1 MRETA
6 LRALALMDLT
16 DLNAN
21 SSDEAVAK
29 LCASATTPHGKVAAI
44 CIWPRYVKTAKP
56 LLKGSSIK
64 IATVVN
70 FPDGDEDTA
79 PVVMETEKAIKDGA
93 DEVDLVFPYRAF
105 KRGEHDLAGE
115 QISIIASVCKDR
127 ALLKV
132 ILETGELRDAGLI
145 KAASELALD
154 EGADF
159 IKTSTGKVQVNA
171 TPRAAEIMLEA
182 IKASGRKDAGFKPA
196 GGIKT
201 VADAAIY
208 LDIADRIMGPDW
220 AKPSTFRFGASSL
233 LTDILAV
240 LEGKASTAGTGY

>member
-6 LRALALMDLT
+6 LRALSLMDLT

-21 SSDEAVAK
+21 SSAEAVAN
-29 LCASATTPHGKVAAI
+29 LCGSAATPHGKVAAI
-44 CIWPRYVKTAKP
+44 CIWPRFVKGAKP
-56 LLKGSSIK
+56 LLKGSGIK

-70 FPDGDEDTA
+70 FPDGDDDTA

-93 DEVDLVFPYRAF
+93 DEIDLVFPYRAF
-105 KRGEHDLAGE
+105 KRGEHELAGE

-145 KAASELALD
+145 RAASELALD

-182 IKASGRKDAGFKPA
+182 IKASGREDAGFKPA

-201 VADAAIY
+201 VADAAVY
-208 LDIADRIMGPDW
+208 LEIADRIMGLGW
-220 AKPSTFRFGASSL
+220 ARPSTFRFGASSL
-233 LTDILAV
+233 LVDILAV
-240 LEGKASTAGTGY
+240 LDGRASTAGTGY

>member
-6 LRALALMDLT
+6 LRALSLMDLT

-21 SSDEAVAK
+21 SSAEAVAK
-29 LCASATTPHGKVAAI
+29 LCGSAASPHGNVAAI
-44 CIWPRYVKTAKP
+44 CIWPRFVKGAKP
-56 LLKGSSIK
+56 LLKGSGIR

-70 FPDGDEDTA
+70 FPDGNEDTA

-93 DEVDLVFPYRAF
+93 DEIDLVFPYRAF
-105 KRGEHDLAGE
+105 KRGEHELAGE

-145 KAASELALD
+145 RAASELALE

-159 IKTSTGKVQVNA
+159 IKTSTGKAQVNA

-182 IKASGRKDAGFKPA
+182 IKASGRRDAGFKPA

-201 VADAAIY
+201 VADAAVY
-208 LDIADRIMGPDW
+208 LELADRIMGPDW
-220 AKPSTFRFGASSL
+220 AKPATFRFGASSL
-233 LTDILAV
+233 LGDILAV
-240 LEGKASTAGTGY
+240 LEGRQSTAGTGY

>member
-6 LRALALMDLT
+6 LRTLALMDLT

-21 SSDEAVAK
+21 SSKEAVAK
-29 LCASATTPHGKVAAI
+29 LCASAETPHGKVAAI
-44 CIWPRYVKTAKP
+44 CIWPRFVRGAKP
-56 LLKGSSIK
+56 LLNGSGIK

-70 FPDGDEDTA
+70 FPGGDEDTA
-79 PVVMETEKAIKDGA
+79 PVVMETETAIKDGA
-93 DEVDLVFPYRAF
+93 DEIDLVFPYRAF
-105 KRGEHDLAGE
+105 KRGESDLAGE

-132 ILETGELRDAGLI
+132 ILETGELRDSGLI
-145 KAASELALD
+145 RTASELALE

-182 IKASGRKDAGFKPA
+182 IKASGRLDVGFKPA

-201 VADAAIY
+201 VGEAAIY
-208 LDIADRIMGPDW
+208 LNIADRIMGSDW

-233 LTDILAV
+233 LGDILAV
-240 LEGKASTAGTGY
+240 LDGKESVTGTGY